1 MTFVSPEAST
11 LVMQISITTIPSPIF
26 PSQLLCGPT
35 HKESF
40 IECGKTRTGSSLV
53 SALTGIL
60 VSKALKSD
68 SPDNRRLNPRPSK
81 IINAMSIPGAL
92 GETVGEETVQQLTPH
107 DQWEWNSRHHWK
119 HWHGLWTMW
128 KPTEGP
134 DIVKTYKSVRSLW
147 PVDEERVHL
156 YHRNQWYE
164 TTGEGPDINWE
175 SGPWAMYEFKHSL
188 QDGIWHPNSLD
199 HRIIQFPNGDL
210 GWVQLAL
217 KPNDPKSVVFNE
229 LHFMPSPDVRVPVII
244 GYDFEGKMGVA
255 LMLEETRDND
265 KRPEPSWQ
273 GTIWKHHRATL
284 EESRNEP
291 VGTFTGMEMSLN
303 TNLQMSIRKAVW
315 KGFKGGLSE
324 EDAKGYILIHLPY
337 GLTAF
342 APREAAVGKAHEY
355 YVSWVVNE
363 NQVRVLSVSYFAD
376 GRLQHL
382 NSGTYEKSA

>member
-1 MTFVSPEAST
+1 
-11 LVMQISITTIPSPIF
+11 MQMSITAILAPKFSPQAPS
-26 PSQLLCGPT
+26 GPT
-35 HKESF
+35 HTASF
-40 IECGKTRTGSSLV
+40 VGCQKTRTGFSPLCALTGSLV
-53 SALTGIL
+53 SKT
-60 VSKALKSD
+60 LKSNI
-68 SPDNRRLNPRPSK
+68 PDKRRSNPGPNK
-81 IINAMSIPGAL
+81 VIKAMSNPGVL
-92 GETVGEETVQQLTPH
+92 EETVGEESVQQLTPH
-107 DQWEWNSRHHWK
+107 DQWEWNSQHHWK

-128 KPTEGP
+128 KPTDGP

-147 PVDEERVHL
+147 PVDEGRVHL

-164 TTGEGPDINWE
+164 TSGEGPDINWE
-175 SGPWAMYEFKHSL
+175 GGPWAMYELKHSL

-217 KPNDPKSVVFNE
+217 KPDDLKSVVFNE
-229 LHFMPSPDVRVPVII
+229 LHFMPSPDARVPVII

-255 LMLEETRDND
+255 LMLEETRDNE

-291 VGTFTGMEMSLN
+291 VGTFTGMETSIN
-303 TNLQMSIRKAVW
+303 TNLQMSVRKAVW

-324 EDAKGYILIHLPY
+324 EEAEGYILIHLPY
-337 GLTAF
+337 GFTAF
-342 APREAAVGKAHEY
+342 APRVAAIGKAHVY

-382 NSGTYEKSA
+382 KSGTYEKST